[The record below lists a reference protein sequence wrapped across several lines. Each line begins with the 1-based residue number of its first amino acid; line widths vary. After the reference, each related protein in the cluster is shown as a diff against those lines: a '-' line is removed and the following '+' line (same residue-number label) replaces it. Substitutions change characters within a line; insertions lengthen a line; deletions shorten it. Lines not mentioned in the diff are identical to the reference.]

1 MIYGKRYTFGE
12 FAGGPVVRTLC
23 FTAKGVGS
31 VPGWGTKIP
40 QAMKHGQKKKKRERE
55 KYMFG
60 LCSHPSR
67 APKTLG
73 LSFKERKT
81 KVSFVTLMRF
91 LLEGT

>member
-40 QAMKHGQKKKKRERE
+40 QAMKHGQKKKRERE

-73 LSFKERKT
+73 LSFEESKT
-81 KVSFVTLMRF
+81 KVSFVMLMRF
-91 LLEGT
+91 L